1 MMAALQADQGRFRST
16 WTSVGDIMWSSFNLP
31 KTSWH
36 VFTLS
41 WGMLKTCP
49 VGTGGHKVSVG
60 GGPQPG
66 LIGKMMSSHTYPWEP
81 SPAGSAGNSV
91 PEKIFPLPKC

>member
-16 WTSVGDIMWSSFNLP
+16 WTSVGDIMWSSFSLP

-36 VFTLS
+36 TFTLS

-60 GGPQPG
+60 GREPQPG
-66 LIGKMMSSHTYPWEP
+66 LIGR
-81 SPAGSAGNSV
+81 
-91 PEKIFPLPKC
+91 